1 MNRPSSTITSAA
13 LAGMG
18 MTVVWGAVKTFYP
31 ELELDPTLI
40 SGSTTFVAALVGYF
54 KRENVLK
61 PEDLG

>member
-31 ELELDPTLI
+31 ELELDPTLTN
-40 SGSTTFVAALVGYF
+40 GSTVFISSLVGYF

-61 PEDLG
+61 PKDLG

>member
-1 MNRPSSTITSAA
+1 MNRPSSTITSAT

-31 ELELDPTLI
+31 ELELAPTLI

-54 KRENVLK
+54 KREKVLR